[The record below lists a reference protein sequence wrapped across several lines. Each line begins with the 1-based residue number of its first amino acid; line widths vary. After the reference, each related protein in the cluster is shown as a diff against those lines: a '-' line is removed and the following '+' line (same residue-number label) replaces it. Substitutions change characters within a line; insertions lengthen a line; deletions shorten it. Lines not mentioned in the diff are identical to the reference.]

1 LPQRVEIMRSRKR
14 VLLVEDFED
23 SRIGLTKLL
32 EAEGYEVIEAVD
44 GAQAVE
50 IAFKSKPD
58 IILMDLSLPVVDGLD
73 ATRTIKQNEATKSVP
88 IILLSAHS
96 QEEVRPVAEAAGCA
110 DFVTKP
116 VEFSVLASAISKHLE
131 E

>member
-1 LPQRVEIMRSRKR
+1 MRSRKR

-32 EAEGYEVIEAVD
+32 EAEGYEVIEAAD
-44 GAQAVE
+44 GAEAVE
-50 IAFKSKPD
+50 IAVKSKPD

-88 IILLSAHS
+88 IILLSAYS
-96 QEEVRPVAEAAGCA
+96 QEEVRPAAEAAGCA
-110 DFVTKP
+110 ALVTKP
-116 VEFSVLASAISKHLE
+116 VEFSELAAAISKHLE